1 MSKKLTGDQYRNLV
15 EKKGKDVADSIAS
28 VLGVAIQ
35 RVGKF
40 KYAPAPIIEAHDA
53 LQIAID
59 ENLEEWNESLPKG
72 VDKIRKV
79 DLNIKK

>member
-15 EKKGKDVADSIAS
+15 QEKGKEVADSIAS
-28 VLGVAIQ
+28 VLGVAVQ

-40 KYAPAPIIEAHDA
+40 KYAPKPIIEAHNA
-53 LQIAID
+53 LQRAID
-59 ENLEEWNESLPKG
+59 ENLEEWNQNLPMG
-72 VDKIRKV
+72 VDKISKV